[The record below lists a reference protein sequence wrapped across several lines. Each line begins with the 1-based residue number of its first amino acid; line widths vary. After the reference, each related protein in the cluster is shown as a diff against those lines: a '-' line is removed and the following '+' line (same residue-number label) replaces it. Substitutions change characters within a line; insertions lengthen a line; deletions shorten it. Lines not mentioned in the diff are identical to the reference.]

1 MWLENDLFFFFCVY
15 SDVTFPP
22 PTNIKINKGIN

>member
-1 MWLENDLFFFFCVY
+1 MWLENDLFFFSVY